1 MGLLLFLLLLFVEAG
16 ELLGNF
22 RAVRADL
29 AMVAQL
35 ATLSK
40 IRLAQVALEGF
51 LTGVSILVLLLVL
64 LQAER
69 LRAEATLEVFLRV
82 VFFVVSLQAEFSLE
96 GSCAPKNIAL
106 KDGRALLTLRPIFF
120 CLKRAA

>member
-1 MGLLLFLLLLFVEAG
+1 MKVMMHIRQQVSHRQGGGLGLLLFLLLLFVEAG

-40 IRLAQVALEGF
+40 IRLAQVALEGL

-64 LQAER
+64 RQAER
-69 LRAEATLEVFLRV
+69 LRAEATLKVFL
-82 VFFVVSLQAEFSLE
+82 
-96 GSCAPKNIAL
+96 
-106 KDGRALLTLRPIFF
+106 
-120 CLKRAA
+120 